1 MSDEQR
7 KSGWLTRW
15 REKGE
20 LKRRQRPWSHSSLD
34 GDSEEKLAQRHTS
47 GGEKLAADDRRLHI
61 KGGGGGFG
69 G

>member
-1 MSDEQR
+1 MPDEQR
-7 KSGWLTRW
+7 MSGWLTRW

-34 GDSEEKLAQRHTS
+34 DSEEKLAQRHTS